1 MSKYYED
8 ILDIFHVHNY
18 LDVFIYDLIDA
29 MFSLRSSDIK
39 RAKIVF
45 KNLYMDKIL
54 YDSYCDYYLIFY
66 NITGYH
72 LSDSQIEKNKFKQDY
87 LNLKELFG
95 FMIFSE
101 DYLLHFFES

>member
-45 KNLYMDKIL
+45 KNLDMDKIL

-72 LSDSQIEKNKFKQDY
+72 LSDSQIEKSKFKQDY

-95 FMIFSE
+95 FMLFSE
-101 DYLLHFFES
+101 DYLLHFFE